1 MSDEKKEIIKIP
13 EYQMEARNL
22 TLSKYDY
29 SEVQQ
34 NVITLIQEQLKEY
47 MTKDATEAAVR
58 IDSMGEPYIRID
70 CNEASKKNRKEYVI
84 AEIEKMFLK
93 PISFRWRHP
102 TWGKEIKTICPI
114 VTAIHDVKNT
124 SYVKVNYNRW
134 AIPFLIWYGKGIGG
148 TIYDK
153 TIALTING
161 KYTKRIYKLICSY
174 RDKNKYEYDLDK
186 FREDF
191 AIPKSY
197 NTTRI
202 KENILDKAKEDI
214 DNSNSEVKFDYDFKM
229 TKEGKKKAKATAIIF
244 KIQWKKTRENLN
256 EAENKVYYNAYTK
269 IGRLDIEPS
278 KVVAIC
284 DTLMDKNLLQF
295 VIDKYNYY
303 DDLVSE
309 GARMQNGQP
318 YTFAILKNVMK
329 KLIREELEKQGVDPR
344 QISCLYPKAEK

>member
-1 MSDEKKEIIKIP
+1 MAEEKKEIIKIP
-13 EYQMEARNL
+13 EYQMETKNL

-47 MTKDATEAAVR
+47 MTKDAKEAAVR
-58 IDSMGEPYIRID
+58 IDSMGEPYITID
-70 CNEASKKNRKEYVI
+70 CNEASKKNRKDYVM

-93 PISFRWRHP
+93 PISFRWKHP

-114 VTAIHDVKNT
+114 VTAIHDVKN
-124 SYVKVNYNRW
+124 SSLVKVNYNRW
-134 AIPFLIWYGKGIGG
+134 AIPFLIWYGKDIGG
-148 TIYDK
+148 TVYDK
-153 TIALTING
+153 TVALTLVG

-191 AIPKSY
+191 AVPKSY
-197 NTTRI
+197 KNDKIRT
-202 KENILDKAKEDI
+202 NILDKAKEDI
-214 DNSNSEVKFDYDFKM
+214 DNSNSDVKFYYEFKM
-229 TKEGKKKAKATAIIF
+229 VKEGKKKAAAKAIIF

-256 EAENKVYYNAYTK
+256 EQENKTYYDAYTK
-269 IGRLDIEPS
+269 VSRLGVEPS
-278 KVVAIC
+278 KVVGIC
-284 DTLMDKNLLQF
+284 DILMDKNLLQL
-295 VIDKYNYY
+295 VIDKYNFY
-303 DDLVSE
+303 DDLVSS
-309 GARMQNGQP
+309 GSRMQNGQP

-344 QISCLYPKAEK
+344 QIAYLYPKK

>member
-1 MSDEKKEIIKIP
+1 MAEEKKEIIKIP
-13 EYQMEARNL
+13 EYQMETKNL

-47 MTKDATEAAVR
+47 MTKDAEEAAVR

-70 CNEASKKNRKEYVI
+70 CNEASKRKSKEYVI
-84 AEIEKMFLK
+84 TEIEKMFTK

-134 AIPFLIWYGKGIGG
+134 AIPFLIWYGKNIGG
-148 TIYDK
+148 TVYDK
-153 TIALTING
+153 TVSLTLVG
-161 KYTKRIYKLICSY
+161 KYTKRVYKLICAY
-174 RDKNKYEYDLDK
+174 RDKKTYEYDLEK

-191 AIPKSY
+191 AVPKSY
-197 NTTRI
+197 KNDNIR
-202 KENILDKAKEDI
+202 KNILAKAKEDI
-214 DNSNSEVKFDYDFKM
+214 DNSKSDVKFDYEFKM

>member
-1 MSDEKKEIIKIP
+1 MAEEKKEIIKIP
-13 EYQMEARNL
+13 SYQMETKNL

-47 MTKDATEAAVR
+47 MTKDAKEAAVR
-58 IDSMGEPYIRID
+58 IDSMGEPYITID
-70 CNEASKKNRKEYVI
+70 CNEASRRKSKDYVI
-84 AEIEKMFLK
+84 QEIEKMFLK
-93 PISFRWRHP
+93 PISFRWRHES
-102 TWGKEIKTICPI
+102 WGKDIKTICPI
-114 VTAIHDVKNT
+114 VTAIHDVKST
-124 SYVKVNYNRW
+124 SLVKVNYNRW

-174 RDKNKYEYDLDK
+174 RDQNKYEYELDK

-214 DNSNSEVKFDYDFKM
+214 DNSNSEVKFDYEFKM

-256 EAENKVYYNAYTK
+256 EQENKVYYDAYTK
-269 IGRLDIEPS
+269 VSRLDVEPS
-278 KVVAIC
+278 KVVGIC
-284 DTLMDKNLLQF
+284 DLLMDKNLLQL
-295 VIDKYNYY
+295 VIEKYNFY
-303 DDLVSE
+303 DDLVAS

-329 KLIREELEKQGVDPR
+329 KLIREELEKQGVDHR
-344 QISCLYPKAEK
+344 QIAYLYPKK